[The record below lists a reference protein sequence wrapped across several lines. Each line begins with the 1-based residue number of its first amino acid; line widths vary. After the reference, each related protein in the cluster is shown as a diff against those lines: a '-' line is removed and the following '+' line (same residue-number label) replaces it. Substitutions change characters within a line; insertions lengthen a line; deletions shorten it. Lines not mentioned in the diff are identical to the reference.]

1 MSACT
6 DYIKTI
12 YPDECVGDSLST
24 INSNFSALQV
34 VTCELEQRFDKNKQV
49 RTFFY
54 YGPNARLDATSGMAD
69 NSTSRPSDLTIQ
81 AFVNS
86 PEQLN
91 LPLISRDGDTAY
103 VVYQKTGFKNTVA
116 NVNGTATSSVV
127 GTIPGTY
134 NYGAPFNPSPDVYPV
149 SHGAWSWFMN
159 RYAVWVNPATNVAT
173 GVTHTRYRKL
183 YIYADDTYTFSCQ
196 ADNHLDWYV
205 DGTFIASAQGFTSNI
220 VSRNIFLK
228 AGLHTL
234 QFNAVNVANGF
245 GWDRNPAGWAC
256 TISDSKGVIWDTRT
270 YSAGEANYIPVGPQ
284 STTTPTYVQ
293 SNNTTSSDII
303 TYTSPVLIIWKLTYS
318 ENSYTVD
325 VGFPKFTR
333 ASTNN
338 SNFTNWNNPTA
349 WSQY

>member
-1 MSACT
+1 MPACT

-49 RTFFY
+49 RTFYY
-54 YGPNARLDATSGMAD
+54 YGPNAEVDATSGMAD
-69 NSTSRPSDLTIQ
+69 NSTSRPSDFTIQ

-91 LPLISRDGDTAY
+91 LPVISRDGDIAY
-103 VVYQKTGFKNTVA
+103 VIYQKTGFRNSVA
-116 NVNGTATSSVV
+116 NVDGAATSSVV
-127 GTIPGTY
+127 ASIPGTY
-134 NYGAPFNPSPDVYPV
+134 NYGAPFSWSPTVFPV
-149 SHGAWSWFMN
+149 SHSAWSSFMN
-159 RYAVWVNPATNVAT
+159 TYAVWVNPATNVAT

-183 YIYADDTYTFSCQ
+183 TIPFDGTYTFRCQ
-196 ADNHLDWYV
+196 ADNLLDWYV
-205 DGTFIASAQGFTSNI
+205 DGTFISSAQGFTSNI

-234 QFNAVNVANGF
+234 QFNATNVNNGL
-245 GWDRNPAGWAC
+245 GWSGNPGGWAC
-256 TISDSKGVIWDTRT
+256 TISDNKGIIWDTRR
-270 YSAGEANYIPVGPQ
+270 YSAGEANFTPVGPGNPNV
-284 STTTPTYVQ
+284 TTYIRT
-293 SNNTTSSDII
+293 NNTVSTDII
-303 TYTSPVLIIWKLTYS
+303 TQAAPVLIIWKLTC
-318 ENSYTVD
+318 NSNTYTVD

-333 ASTNN
+333 ASTSN

>member
-34 VTCELEQRFDKNKQV
+34 VTCELEQRFDRTKQV

-54 YGPNARLDATSGMAD
+54 YGPNAQSNASSGMAD

-116 NVNGTATSSVV
+116 NVAGTATSSVI

-134 NYGAPFNPSPDVYPV
+134 NYGAPFSPSPKVYPV
-149 SHGAWSWFMN
+149 SHGAWSSFMN
-159 RYAVWVNPATNVAT
+159 TYAVWVNPATNVAT
-173 GVTHTRYRKL
+173 DVTHIIYRKL
-183 YIYADDTYTFSCQ
+183 TIPADGTYTFSCQ
-196 ADNHLDWYV
+196 ADNALDWYV
-205 DGTFIASAQGFTSNI
+205 NGTFIASAQGFTNTI
-220 VSRNIFLK
+220 VRRNIYLK

-234 QFNAVNVANGF
+234 QFNARNVSNGY
-245 GWDRNPAGWAC
+245 GWSQNPGGWAC
-256 TISDSKGVIWDTRT
+256 TISDAKGILWDTRT
-270 YSAGEANYIPVGPQ
+270 YSAGEANYTPIGSQ
-284 STTTPTYVQ
+284 DTNTPTIINT
-293 SNNTTSSDII
+293 NNTTSQDII
-303 TYTSPVLIIWKLTYS
+303 TQFSPVLIIWKLTCEGS
-318 ENSYTVD
+318 LYTVD

-333 ASTNN
+333 ASTSNN
-338 SNFTNWNNPTA
+338 NFTNWNNPTA

>member
-54 YGPNARLDATSGMAD
+54 YGPNAGVDVTSGMAD

-81 AFVNS
+81 SFVNS

-103 VVYQKTGFKNTVA
+103 VVYQKTGFKNNLSPNIPSDFRWGKAVTENIITPGTNINISYDTWYNVSEYYSAIGYCNGGLTGNRLGTVTLTFRTPS
-116 NVNGTATSSVV
+116 GLTSS
-127 GTIPGTY
+127 Y
-134 NYGAPFNPSPDVYPV
+134 SY
-149 SHGAWSWFMN
+149 
-159 RYAVWVNPATNVAT
+159 RAT
-173 GVTHTRYRKL
+173 GVRRTGG
-183 YIYADDTYTFSCQ
+183 DDTYVEWNQ
-196 ADNHLDWYV
+196 DNVILSEGYPIQKTAKSITSRPYKDQP
-205 DGTFIASAQGFTSNI
+205 GTQFRFTRSGKP
-220 VSRNIFLK
+220 FQWF
-228 AGLHTL
+228 ATGT
-234 QFNAVNVANGF
+234 
-245 GWDRNPAGWAC
+245 
-256 TISDSKGVIWDTRT
+256 SK
-270 YSAGEANYIPVGPQ
+270 Q
-284 STTTPTYVQ
+284 TTTVKGGDVA
-293 SNNTTSSDII
+293 SDII
-303 TYTSPVLIIWKLTYS
+303 NEFSPVLIIWKLTYNG
-318 ENSYTVD
+318 EFYTVD

-333 ASTNN
+333 ASTSN

>member
-54 YGPNARLDATSGMAD
+54 YGPNAAADATSGMAD

-91 LPLISRDGDTAY
+91 LPLISKDGDTAY
-103 VVYQKTGFKNTVA
+103 VIYQKTGFINNLSLNIPSNFNWNKNATNNIITPGA
-116 NVNGTATSSVV
+116 TSNISYNTWYNVNDYLYAAGYCNGAVAGNRL
-127 GTIPGTY
+127 GTITLTFRAPSGLTSTY
-134 NYGAPFNPSPDVYPV
+134 SY
-149 SHGAWSWFMN
+149 
-159 RYAVWVNPATNVAT
+159 RAT
-173 GVTHTRYRKL
+173 GTG
-183 YIYADDTYTFSCQ
+183 DDTYVEWNQ
-196 ADNHLDWYV
+196 DNIILSEGYP
-205 DGTFIASAQGFTSNI
+205 IAKTARSSTPRPYKDLPGVQFMFTRSGNPI
-220 VSRNIFLK
+220 QWFATATTKLITTVNSGDVTRDVIN
-228 AGLHTL
+228 
-234 QFNAVNVANGF
+234 QF
-245 GWDRNPAGWAC
+245 
-256 TISDSKGVIWDTRT
+256 
-270 YSAGEANYIPVGPQ
+270 
-284 STTTPTYVQ
+284 
-293 SNNTTSSDII
+293 
-303 TYTSPVLIIWKLTYS
+303 SPVLIIWKLTYN
-318 ENSYTVD
+318 ENFYTVD

-333 ASTNN
+333 ALTNN
-338 SNFTNWNNPTA
+338 SLTNWNNPTA